1 MKTPLVF
8 LILSTALLLAACGKK
23 ADCGCA
29 DACKCETCDC
39 ATKSASPPVSSGV
52 STDARDSAA
61 PKKHPLKGVVTDVI
75 ADKSALMVKHEE
87 IPGFM
92 KAMTMMLTVD
102 PTALSTVKKGD
113 PITGLLYRDAAGTW
127 RLDEVKTMSDPGR

>member
-1 MKTPLVF
+1 MKTPLV
-8 LILSTALLLAACGKK
+8 LLLLSAALLLSACGKK

-39 ATKSASPPVSSGV
+39 ATKSASPGVSSGV

-61 PKKHPLKGVVTDVI
+61 PKKHPLKGVITDVL
-75 ADKSALMVKHEE
+75 ADQSALTVKHEE

-102 PTALSTVKKGD
+102 PAVLSTVKKGD
-113 PITGLLYRDAAGTW
+113 PITGLLYRDAGGTW
-127 RLDEVKTMSDPGR
+127 RLDEVKTLPDPVR

>member
-1 MKTPLVF
+1 MKTPLLLLV
-8 LILSTALLLAACGKK
+8 LPAALLLAACGKK

-39 ATKSASPPVSSGV
+39 ATKSTSPAVSSGV
-52 STDARDSAA
+52 STDAKESAA

-102 PTALSTVKKGD
+102 PAVVTTVKKGD
-113 PITGLLYRDAAGTW
+113 AITGLIHRDAEGTW
-127 RLDEVKTMSDPGR
+127 RLDEVKTVTTAP